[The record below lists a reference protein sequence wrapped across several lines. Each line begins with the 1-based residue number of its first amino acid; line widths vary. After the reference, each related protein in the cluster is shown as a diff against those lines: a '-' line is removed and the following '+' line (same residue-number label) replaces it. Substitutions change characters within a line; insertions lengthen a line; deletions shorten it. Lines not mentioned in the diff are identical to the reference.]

1 MLNLGER
8 AAVDEA
14 TEETIPGETVPVQ
27 HCTALVEEGGSQ
39 FMTFTIP
46 VSSSVADGPY
56 TFTVPG
62 VDGQA
67 IEVIVP

>member
-14 TEETIPGETVPVQ
+14 TEETIPDETVPIQ

-39 FMTFTIP
+39 FMTFTDREI
-46 VSSSVADGPY
+46 V
-56 TFTVPG
+56 
-62 VDGQA
+62 VDG
-67 IEVIVP
+67 